1 MEKLVK
7 NRKRLAVLDFRYEKI
22 VELNSINGYVRSES
36 ERKQNQYYSLLIRIK
51 NEKYALWSE
60 NRKLNK
66 NYSENLEVSK
76 KNIISILKTKYN
88 LKKAI

>member
-60 NRKLNK
+60 N
-66 NYSENLEVSK
+66 
-76 KNIISILKTKYN
+76 
-88 LKKAI
+88 